1 MERRNQIRLSIFWI
15 RNSDRTQSR
24 ENYTAFTK
32 RSDAEFMQYR
42 RPVGLGP
49 SSNTWPRCAS
59 HSVHA
64 TAIRSVPSELSWISR
79 TFSFAIGSQ
88 KLGQPVPASNFVAE
102 LNSALSQQ
110 MQRYIPLTCT
120 FQSFPLYANSVS
132 ACRVISNTPE
142 GNCFLPSASV
152 FTTFAILTFSNRSP
166 VSENLTIVT
175 SPGVVL
181 ASATIS

>member
-59 HSVHA
+59 HSVQE
-64 TAIRSVPSELSWISR
+64 TAVRSMPMLLSEISR
-79 TFSFAIGSQ
+79 TFSCATGAQ
-88 KLGQPVPASNFVAE
+88 KLGHPVPESNLVSE

-110 MQRYIPLTCT
+110 IQRK
-120 FQSFPLYANSVS
+120 
-132 ACRVISNTPE
+132 TP
-142 GNCFLPSASV
+142 
-152 FTTFAILTFSNRSP
+152 
-166 VSENLTIVT
+166 
-175 SPGVVL
+175 
-181 ASATIS
+181 

>member
-64 TAIRSVPSELSWISR
+64 TAVLAMPRLMSLELL
-79 TFSFAIGSQ
+79 TFSGAIGCQ
-88 KLGQPVPASNFVAE
+88 KLGQPVPESNFVSE

-110 MQRYIPLTCT
+110 MQL
-120 FQSFPLYANSVS
+120 
-132 ACRVISNTPE
+132 
-142 GNCFLPSASV
+142 
-152 FTTFAILTFSNRSP
+152 
-166 VSENLTIVT
+166 
-175 SPGVVL
+175 
-181 ASATIS
+181 